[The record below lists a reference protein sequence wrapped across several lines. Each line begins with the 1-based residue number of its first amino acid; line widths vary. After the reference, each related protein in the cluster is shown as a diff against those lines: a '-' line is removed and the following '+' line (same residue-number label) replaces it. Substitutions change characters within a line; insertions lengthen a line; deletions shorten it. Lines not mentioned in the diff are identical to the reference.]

1 MTKMQ
6 DIDYPVGFSIFQLD
20 AGGTYMITGNISKE
34 YRFRDFSSAYDLQE
48 YIEKHIDC
56 SDIDFDSEY
65 CQFWAYSKTLDR
77 AKQFVD
83 DITAWVTKVKELVN

>member
-1 MTKMQ
+1 MIKMQ
-6 DIDYPVGFSIFQLD
+6 DINYPVGFSIFQLD
-20 AGGTYMITGNISKE
+20 AGGTYMITGNIAKA
-34 YRFRDFSSAYDLQE
+34 YRFRDFDSAYDLQE